1 MLKKI
6 AGFFSRKVIVAV
18 LLIVFAVVATA
29 GGIKYYR
36 YKSIQPVLQSK
47 TYQTAV
53 KLMDMERYP
62 RVALTR
68 EQALKLLPVVR
79 ELAANP
85 TNIGNDTA
93 KNQALLDVLNSAQK
107 DFLNNSVIPGRQK
120 KSFVETN
127 KGNPQFKRDNSYYRA
142 KGPRDEDR
150 NNWGRRPGK
159 GGRFAGR
166 TGIRVY
172 DDLLTVLLQ
181 KAYS

>member
-1 MLKKI
+1 MFEKI
-6 AGFFSRKVIVAV
+6 AESRFRKVVVAV
-18 LLIVFAVVATA
+18 LLIVFAVVATV

-62 RVALTR
+62 KAALTR

-79 ELAANP
+79 ELAVNP
-85 TNIGNDTA
+85 LNIGNDTA
-93 KNQALLDVLNSAQK
+93 KNQALLDVLNSDQK
-107 DFLNNSVIPGRQK
+107 DFLNYSIMPGRRK
-120 KSFVETN
+120 NSFVEIN
-127 KGNPQFKRDNSYYRA
+127 KSKSQFKRDNSHNSD
-142 KGPRDEDR
+142 KGRQDKDR
-150 NNWGRRPGK
+150 KNWVRRPGQ
-159 GGRFAGR
+159 GGEFFGR
-166 TGIRVY
+166 SGIGAY